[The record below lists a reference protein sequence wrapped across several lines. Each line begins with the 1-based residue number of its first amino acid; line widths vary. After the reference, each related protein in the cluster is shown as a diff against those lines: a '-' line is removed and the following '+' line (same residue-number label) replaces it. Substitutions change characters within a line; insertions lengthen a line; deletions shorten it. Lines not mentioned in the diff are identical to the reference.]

1 MRNYGYRKKSRFNAR
16 AISLILLFIL
26 IIVGIIYGVYKLFF
40 IAAPVVEGME
50 AFSSLPIDK
59 TITLTGRNLKS
70 IDIYIYQGDRKIDLL
85 RDIPEISEKTY
96 SIQIKPKDL
105 GLADGSAQV
114 IVRARSGIL
123 KDIKHTISSI
133 IDTVP
138 PKLEVLGATSNIY
151 QGSGGFAHIKAEG
164 ADSVFIKLDEHIFRA
179 FKALSGSGP
188 ESSSTYF
195 AFFPAPIDTPAGN
208 TYYAVAKD
216 AAGNQVIRAL
226 PSKLKE
232 KAYSSSSIHIDD
244 SFINTVISP
253 LLNEIDIPDP
263 VKAFKK
269 VNEEW
274 RMESVNKVRDIAGKT
289 AAEILWQGRF
299 LQMKNSMV
307 MAKYGDKRTYIY
319 NGNAVS
325 QSTHLGYDLAS
336 IEKSPVEAANSGI
349 VRFTG
354 EIGIYGNTIIIDHG
368 LGLMSIYGHLST
380 ILVAEGQSV
389 EKGDIIAKTG
399 ATGLAGGDHLHFGIL
414 IQGYEVSPLYW
425 WDHHWIKVNV
435 LKYLE

>member
-16 AISLILLFIL
+16 AVSLILLFIL
-26 IIVGIIYGVYKLFF
+26 IIAGISYGAYKLFF
-40 IAAPVVEGME
+40 IAAPVVEGLE
-50 AFSSLPIDK
+50 AFSSLPIEK
-59 TITLTGRNLKS
+59 IITLTGHNLKS

-85 RDIPEISEKTY
+85 KDIPEIGEKTY
-96 SIQIKPKDL
+96 SIQVKPKDL
-105 GLADGSAQV
+105 GLVDGSAQV

-123 KDIKHTISSI
+123 KDIKHTISST

-151 QGSGGFAHIKAEG
+151 QGSGGVAHIRAEG
-164 ADSVFIKLDEHIFRA
+164 AESVFIKLNEHIFSA
-179 FKALSGSGP
+179 FKSQSGSGP
-188 ESSSTYF
+188 ESSSEYF
-195 AFFPAPIDTPAGN
+195 AFFPAPIDTPAGS
-208 TYYAVAKD
+208 TFYAVAKD
-216 AAGNQVIRAL
+216 AAGNRAIRAL
-226 PSKLKE
+226 PSKLREKE
-232 KAYSSSSIHIDD
+232 YSSSLINIDD
-244 SFINTVISP
+244 AFINTVISP
-253 LLNEIDIPDP
+253 LLNELDISDP

-274 RMESVNKVRDIAGKT
+274 RLESVNKVRDIAGKT
-289 AAEILWQGRF
+289 TAEILWQGSF

-336 IEKSPVEAANSGI
+336 VEKSPVEAANSGI

-354 EIGIYGNTIIIDHG
+354 EIGIYGNTVIIDHG

-380 ILVAEGQSV
+380 ILETEGQSV
-389 EKGDIIAKTG
+389 EKGEIIARTG
-399 ATGLAGGDHLHFGIL
+399 STGLAGGDHLHFGIL

-425 WDHHWIKVNV
+425 WDNNWIKVNV
-435 LKYLE
+435 LKYLK